1 MMHRLIQ
8 TLKRVGI
15 NGFLLGLFFA
25 IGMAATFSEIGSADS
40 GIPWKPMINFGIA
53 FVFFFYGVKLDP
65 QQLRSGLS
73 NWRLHL
79 LIQLSTFLI
88 FPVIVFGLLKYMPWV
103 DQDFKLGII
112 YLSALP
118 STVSASVVMVSIANG
133 NLPAAIFN
141 ASISSL
147 LGVIL
152 TPAWMGVLGGGADG
166 EIDFW
171 STLGE
176 LTLKVILPV
185 ILGILAHGWLFPRIK
200 HILPRLKYVDQTVI
214 MIIVFTSFSESF
226 AQKLFSSYQLSTLLT
241 IAATMLGI
249 FILMWLILEL
259 ISGML
264 KFSIQD
270 RITTLFCG
278 SKKSL
283 VHAVV
288 IGKVIFPDA
297 AVLGLVLLPVMLY
310 HIQQLILGSVIAG
323 YFGRRKTEPKKQNN
337 STSKPHQKT

>member
-1 MMHRLIQ
+1 MIHRLIGILQ
-8 TLKRVGI
+8 RVGI

-25 IGMAATFSEIGSADS
+25 IGMAAIFPEVGSAES
-40 GIPWKPMINFGIA
+40 GLPWKPIINIGIA

-65 QQLRSGLS
+65 KQLKNGLS

-88 FPVIVFGLLKYMPWV
+88 FPVIVFGLIQFMPWI
-103 DQDFKLGII
+103 DPDFQLGIT
-112 YLSALP
+112 YLSTLP
-118 STVSASVVMVSIANG
+118 STVSASVVMVSIAGG

-147 LGVIL
+147 LGVVL
-152 TPAWMGVLGGGADG
+152 TPAWMGILGGAESG
-166 EIDFW
+166 EVDFW

-185 ILGILAHGWLFPRIK
+185 VLGISAHGSLFPK
-200 HILPRLKYVDQTVI
+200 LKAHLPRLKYVDQTVI

-226 AQKLFSSYQLSTLLT
+226 AQKLFASYQLSTLLT

-249 FILMWLILEL
+249 FILIWLILEL
-259 ISGML
+259 ISKLL

-283 VHAVV
+283 VHGVV

-310 HIQQLILGSVIAG
+310 HIQQLILGSVLAG
-323 YFGRRKTEPKKQNN
+323 YFGRRNGTIYQ
-337 STSKPHQKT
+337 

>member
-1 MMHRLIQ
+1 MIHKLIR
-8 TLKRVGI
+8 TLQRVGI
-15 NGFLLGLFFA
+15 NGFLLGLFVA
-25 IGMAATFSEIGSADS
+25 IGLAAVFPEVGAKES
-40 GIPWKPMINFGIA
+40 GLPWKPIINLGIA

-65 QQLRSGLS
+65 KQLRSGLS
-73 NWRLHL
+73 NWKLHL

-88 FPVIVFGLLKYMPWV
+88 FPVLVHFLLKLIPWV
-103 DQDFKLGII
+103 DSDFSLGIT

-118 STVSASVVMVSIANG
+118 STVSASVVMVSIAGG

-147 LGVIL
+147 LGVVL
-152 TPAWMGVLGGGADG
+152 TPAWMGFLVGGGEG
-166 EIDFW
+166 ELDFW
-171 STLGE
+171 NTLGE

-185 ILGILAHGWLFPRIK
+185 ILGILAHSWLFPKIK
-200 HILPRLKYVDQTVI
+200 SILPKLKYIDQTVI
-214 MIIVFTSFSESF
+214 MIIVFTSFAESF
-226 AQKLFSSYQLSTLLT
+226 AQRLFSAYQLTTIWT
-241 IAATMLGI
+241 IAGTVLGI
-249 FILMWLILEL
+249 FILIWLLL
-259 ISGML
+259 DLLSKLL

-288 IGKVIFPDA
+288 IGKVIFPDP

-310 HIQQLILGSVIAG
+310 HIQQLILGSILAG
-323 YFGRRKTEPKKQNN
+323 YFGRMEK
-337 STSKPHQKT
+337 

>member
-1 MMHRLIQ
+1 MIHRLIH
-8 TLKRVGI
+8 TLQRVGI

-25 IGMAATFSEIGSADS
+25 IGMAAIFPEIGAADS
-40 GIPWKPMINFGIA
+40 GIPWTPLINFGIA

-65 QQLRSGLS
+65 RQLRSGLS

-88 FPVIVFGLLKYMPWV
+88 FPVIVFGLLRFMPWV
-103 DQDFKLGII
+103 DSDFKLGIS

-118 STVSASVVMVSIANG
+118 STVSASVVMVSIAGG

-152 TPAWMGVLGGGADG
+152 TPAWMGILGTGSEG

-185 ILGILAHGWLFPRIK
+185 ILGTLAHGWLFPKIK
-200 HILPRLKYVDQTVI
+200 AILPKLKYVDQTVI
-214 MIIVFTSFSESF
+214 MIIVFTSFAESF
-226 AQKLFSSYQLSTLLT
+226 GQKLFTAYQLSTLVT

-249 FILMWLILEL
+249 FILIWSILEL
-259 ISGML
+259 VSRFL
-264 KFSIQD
+264 RFSIQD

-283 VHAVV
+283 VHGVV

-310 HIQQLILGSVIAG
+310 HIQQLILGSVFAG
-323 YFGRRKTEPKKQNN
+323 YFGRR
-337 STSKPHQKT
+337 TSDLK

>member
-1 MMHRLIQ
+1 MIQKLIQ
-8 TLKRVGI
+8 TLQRVGI
-15 NGFLLGLFFA
+15 NGFLLGLFIA
-25 IGMAATFSEIGSADS
+25 IGLAAIFPEVGSVDS
-40 GIPWKPMINFGIA
+40 GLPWKPFINTGIA

-65 QQLRSGLS
+65 LQLRTGLS

-79 LIQLSTFLI
+79 LIQVSTFLI
-88 FPVIVFGLLKYMPWV
+88 FPTMVYFLLQFMPWV
-103 DQDFKLGII
+103 DPDFRLGIT

-118 STVSASVVMVSIANG
+118 STVSASVVMVSIAGG

-147 LGVIL
+147 LGVVL
-152 TPAWMGVLGGGADG
+152 TPAWMGLLGGGGAG

-185 ILGILAHGWLFPRIK
+185 MLGILAHGWLFPKIK
-200 HILPRLKYVDQTVI
+200 SMLPKLKYVDQAVI
-214 MIIVFTSFSESF
+214 MTIVFTSFAESF
-226 AQKLFSSYQLSTLLT
+226 AKRLFSAYQLSTLGT
-241 IAATMLGI
+241 IAISVLAI
-249 FILMWLILEL
+249 FILIWLLL
-259 ISGML
+259 NVISKLL
-264 KFSIQD
+264 KFSIED

-288 IGKVIFPDA
+288 IGKVLFPDA

-310 HIQQLILGSVIAG
+310 HIQQLILGSILAG
-323 YFGRRKTEPKKQNN
+323 YFGRRKSAELLSN
-337 STSKPHQKT
+337 

>member
-1 MMHRLIQ
+1 MISKLFQ
-8 TLKRVGI
+8 TLQRVGI
-15 NGFLLGLFFA
+15 NGFLLGLFVA
-25 IGMAATFSEIGSADS
+25 IGLAAIFPEVGSVDS
-40 GIPWKPMINFGIA
+40 GISWKPIINIGIA

-65 QQLRSGLS
+65 KQLKSGLS
-73 NWRLHL
+73 NWKLHL

-88 FPVIVFGLLKYMPWV
+88 FPLIVFLLLQIMPWV
-103 DQDFKLGII
+103 DPDFRLGIT
-112 YLSALP
+112 YLSVLP
-118 STVSASVVMVSIANG
+118 STVSASVVMVSIAGG

-152 TPAWMGVLGGGADG
+152 TPAWMGILVGGAEG

-176 LTLKVILPV
+176 LTLKVIFPV
-185 ILGILAHGWLFPRIK
+185 MLGILAHGWLFPRIK
-200 HILPRLKYVDQTVI
+200 SALPKLKYIDQTVI
-214 MIIVFTSFSESF
+214 MIIVFTSFAESF
-226 AQKLFSSYQLSTLLT
+226 SQRLFSAYRISELLI

-249 FILMWLILEL
+249 FVLIWLILEV
-259 ISGML
+259 ISMILG
-264 KFSIQD
+264 FSLQD

-283 VHAVV
+283 VHGVV

-310 HIQQLILGSVIAG
+310 HIQQLIFGSIFAG
-323 YFGRRKTEPKKQNN
+323 YFGRKKAQA
-337 STSKPHQKT
+337 

>member
-1 MMHRLIQ
+1 MIHRLIQ
-8 TLKRVGI
+8 TLRRVGI
-15 NGFLLGLFFA
+15 NGFLLGLFCA
-25 IGMAATFSEIGSADS
+25 IGLAALLPEVGSIDS
-40 GIPWKPMINFGIA
+40 GFPWKSIINVGIA

-65 QQLRSGLS
+65 EQLRSGLS

-79 LIQLSTFLI
+79 LIQVSTFLI
-88 FPVIVFGLLKYMPWV
+88 FPVLVYFLLQIMPWV
-103 DQDFKLGII
+103 DPDFKLGIS

-118 STVSASVVMVSIANG
+118 STVSASVVMVSIAGG

-152 TPAWMGVLGGGADG
+152 TPAWMGILGGGAEG

-185 ILGILAHGWLFPRIK
+185 VLGIIAHGWLFPKIK
-200 HILPRLKYVDQTVI
+200 DYLSKLKYVDQTVI
-214 MIIVFTSFSESF
+214 MIIVFTTFAESF
-226 AQKLFSSYQLSTLLT
+226 AQKLFSAYQISTLLT

-249 FILMWLILEL
+249 FILVWLILEL
-259 ISGML
+259 ISKIL

-283 VHAVV
+283 VHGVV
-288 IGKVIFPDA
+288 IGKVIFPDPA
-297 AVLGLVLLPVMLY
+297 ILGLVLLPVMLY
-310 HIQQLILGSVIAG
+310 HIQQLILGSILAG
-323 YFGRRKTEPKKQNN
+323 YFGRRK
-337 STSKPHQKT
+337 SVDSL

>member
-1 MMHRLIQ
+1 MIQKLIQ
-8 TLKRVGI
+8 TLQRVGI
-15 NGFLLGLFFA
+15 NGFLLGLFVA
-25 IGMAATFSEIGSADS
+25 IGLAAVFPEVGAMES
-40 GIPWKPMINFGIA
+40 GLPWKPIINLGIA

-65 QQLRSGLS
+65 KQLRSGLS
-73 NWRLHL
+73 NWKLHL

-88 FPVIVFGLLKYMPWV
+88 FPVLVHFLLKFMPWV
-103 DQDFKLGII
+103 DSDFSLGIT

-118 STVSASVVMVSIANG
+118 STVSASVVMVSIAGG

-147 LGVIL
+147 LGVLL
-152 TPAWMGVLGGGADG
+152 TPAWMGLLGGGAEG
-166 EIDFW
+166 EINFW
-171 STLGE
+171 TTLGE

-185 ILGILAHGWLFPRIK
+185 VLGILAHGWLFPKIK
-200 HILPRLKYVDQTVI
+200 SILPKLKYVDQAVI
-214 MIIVFTSFSESF
+214 MAIVFTSFAESF
-226 AQKLFSSYQLSTLLT
+226 AQRLFSAYQLSTLGM
-241 IAATMLGI
+241 IAVSVLGI
-249 FILMWLILEL
+249 FILIWLLL
-259 ISGML
+259 DVISKLL

-288 IGKVIFPDA
+288 IGKVIFPDP

-310 HIQQLILGSVIAG
+310 HIQQLILGSILAG
-323 YFGRRKTEPKKQNN
+323 YFGRMEK
-337 STSKPHQKT
+337 